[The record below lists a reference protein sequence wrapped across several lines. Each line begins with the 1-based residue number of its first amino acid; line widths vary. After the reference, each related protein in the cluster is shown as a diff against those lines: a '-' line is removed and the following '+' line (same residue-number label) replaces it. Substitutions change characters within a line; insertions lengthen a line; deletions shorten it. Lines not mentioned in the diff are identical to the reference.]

1 MGQSQQTFRKKEIA
15 KKKLQKRKEKE
26 ERKAQREDS
35 NDKGKALEEM
45 FAYVDENGN
54 ISDKPP
60 VKKYEFKEED
70 LIRPEVEDVYSFGKV
85 SFYNEAAQYGFIRD
99 NETRENVYFNFK
111 ILGFELQQDQK
122 VKFNSQSSK
131 QGLQVTEVIVL

>member
-26 ERKAQREDS
+26 EKKAQREDS
-35 NDKGKALEEM
+35 NDKGKSLEEM

-85 SFYNEAAQYGFIRD
+85 SFYNEAGQYGFIRD

-111 ILGFELQQDQK
+111 ILGFVLHQDQK
-122 VKFNSQSSK
+122 VKFKSQSSK

>member
-1 MGQSQQTFRKKEIA
+1 MSQSQQTFRKKEIA

-26 ERKAQREDS
+26 EKRAQRQES
-35 NDKGKALEEM
+35 NDKGKSLEEM

-54 ISDKPP
+54 ISDTPP

-70 LIRPEVEDVYSFGKV
+70 LVRPEEEYAYGKV
-85 SFYNEAAQYGFIRD
+85 SFYNEAGQYGFIRD

-111 ILGFELQQDQK
+111 ILGFVLYQDQK
-122 VKFNSQSSK
+122 VKFKSKSSR

>member
-26 ERKAQREDS
+26 EKKAVRDEQ
-35 NDKGKALEEM
+35 NDKGKPLEDM

-60 VKKYEFKEED
+60 LKKYEFKEED

-85 SFYNEAAQYGFIRD
+85 SFYNEIGQYGFIRD

-111 ILGFELQQDQK
+111 MLGFVLNQDQK
-122 VKFNSQSSK
+122 VKFKSQSSK
-131 QGLQVTEVIVL
+131 QGLQVTEVILL

>member
-85 SFYNEAAQYGFIRD
+85 SFYNEAGQYGFIRD

-111 ILGFELQQDQK
+111 ILGFVLHQDQK
-122 VKFNSQSSK
+122 VKFKSQSSK

>member
-1 MGQSQQTFRKKEIA
+1 MSQSQQTFRKKEIA

-26 ERKAQREDS
+26 EKRAQRQES
-35 NDKGKALEEM
+35 NDKGKSLEEM

-54 ISDKPP
+54 ISDTPP

-70 LIRPEVEDVYSFGKV
+70 LVRPEEEYAYGKV
-85 SFYNEAAQYGFIRD
+85 SFYNEAGQYGFIRD

-111 ILGFELQQDQK
+111 ILGFVLHQDQK
-122 VKFNSQSSK
+122 VKFKSKSSR

>member
-1 MGQSQQTFRKKEIA
+1 MSQSQQTFRKKEIA

-26 ERKAQREDS
+26 EKRAQRQES
-35 NDKGKALEEM
+35 NDKGKSLEEM

-54 ISDKPP
+54 ISDTPP

-70 LIRPEVEDVYSFGKV
+70 LVRLEEEYAYGKV
-85 SFYNEAAQYGFIRD
+85 SFYNEAGQYGFIRD

-111 ILGFELQQDQK
+111 ILGFVLHQDQK
-122 VKFNSQSSK
+122 VKFKSKSSR

>member
-1 MGQSQQTFRKKEIA
+1 MSQSQQTFRKKEIA

-26 ERKAQREDS
+26 EKRAQRQES
-35 NDKGKALEEM
+35 NDKGKSLEEM

-54 ISDKPP
+54 ISDTPP

-70 LIRPEVEDVYSFGKV
+70 LVRPEEEYAYGKV
-85 SFYNEAAQYGFIRD
+85 SFYNEAGQYGFIRD

-111 ILGFELQQDQK
+111 ILGFVLHQDQK
-122 VKFNSQSSK
+122 VKFKSKSSR
-131 QGLQVTEVIVL
+131 QGLQVTEVIIL

>member
-35 NDKGKALEEM
+35 NDKGKSLEEM

-70 LIRPEVEDVYSFGKV
+70 LVRPEVEDVYSFGKV
-85 SFYNEAAQYGFIRD
+85 SFYNEAGQYGFIRD
-99 NETRENVYFNFK
+99 TETRENVYFNFK
-111 ILGFELQQDQK
+111 ILGFVLHQDQK
-122 VKFNSQSSK
+122 VKFKSQSSR

>member
-15 KKKLQKRKEKE
+15 KKKLQKRQEKE
-26 ERKAQREDS
+26 EKKLHRNEQ

-45 FAYVDENGN
+45 FAYVDEFGN

-70 LIRPEVEDVYSFGKV
+70 LIRPEVEDEYSFGKV
-85 SFYNEAAQYGFIRD
+85 SFYNEIGEYGFIRD
-99 NETRENVYFNFK
+99 NETRESVYFNYK
-111 ILGFELQQDQK
+111 ILGFVLQQDQK
-122 VKFNSQSSK
+122 VKFKKISSR

>member
-26 ERKAQREDS
+26 EKKAQREDS

-70 LIRPEVEDVYSFGKV
+70 LIRPEVEDIYSFGKV
-85 SFYNEAAQYGFIRD
+85 SFYNEAGQYGFIRD

-111 ILGFELQQDQK
+111 ILGFVLQQDQK
-122 VKFNSQSSK
+122 VKFKSQSSK

>member
-1 MGQSQQTFRKKEIA
+1 MSQSQQTFRKKEIA

-26 ERKAQREDS
+26 EKRAQRQES
-35 NDKGKALEEM
+35 NDKGKSLEEM

-54 ISDKPP
+54 ISDTPP

-70 LIRPEVEDVYSFGKV
+70 LVRPEKEYAYGKV
-85 SFYNEAAQYGFIRD
+85 SFYNEAGQYGFIRD

-111 ILGFELQQDQK
+111 ILGFVLHQDQK
-122 VKFNSQSSK
+122 VKFKSKSSR

>member
-15 KKKLQKRKEKE
+15 KQKLQKRKAKE
-26 ERKAQREDS
+26 EKRES
-35 NDKGKALEEM
+35 RGENNDKGKSFEEM

-54 ISDKPP
+54 ISDTPP

-70 LIRPEVEDVYSFGKV
+70 LLTPTFEDVYSFGKV
-85 SFYNEAAQYGFIRD
+85 SFYNEAGQYGFIRD

-111 ILGFELQQDQK
+111 ILGFVLQQDQK
-122 VKFNSQSSK
+122 VKFKSRSSK

>member
-26 ERKAQREDS
+26 ERKAHREDS
-35 NDKGKALEEM
+35 NDKGKSLEEM

-85 SFYNEAAQYGFIRD
+85 SFYNEAGQYGFIRD

-111 ILGFELQQDQK
+111 MLGFVLHQDQK
-122 VKFNSQSSK
+122 VKFKSQSSK

>member
-1 MGQSQQTFRKKEIA
+1 MSQSQQTFRKKEIA

-26 ERKAQREDS
+26 EKRAQRQES
-35 NDKGKALEEM
+35 NDKGKSLEEM

-54 ISDKPP
+54 ISDTPP

-70 LIRPEVEDVYSFGKV
+70 LVRPEEEYAYGKV
-85 SFYNEAAQYGFIRD
+85 SFYNEAGQYGFIRD

-111 ILGFELQQDQK
+111 ILGFVLHQDQK
-122 VKFNSQSSK
+122 VKFKSISSR

>member
-26 ERKAQREDS
+26 EKKAQREDS

-60 VKKYEFKEED
+60 LKKYEFKEED

-85 SFYNEAAQYGFIRD
+85 SFYNEAGQYGFIRD

-111 ILGFELQQDQK
+111 ILGFVLLQDQK
-122 VKFNSQSSK
+122 VKFKSQSSK

>member
-26 ERKAQREDS
+26 EKKAQREDS

-60 VKKYEFKEED
+60 LKKYEFKEED

-85 SFYNEAAQYGFIRD
+85 SFYNEAGQYGFIRD

-111 ILGFELQQDQK
+111 ILGFVLQQDQK
-122 VKFNSQSSK
+122 VKFKSQSSK

>member
-1 MGQSQQTFRKKEIA
+1 MSQSQQTFRKKEIA

-26 ERKAQREDS
+26 EKRAQRQES
-35 NDKGKALEEM
+35 NDKGKSLEEM

-54 ISDKPP
+54 ISDTPP

-70 LIRPEVEDVYSFGKV
+70 LVRPEEEYTYGKV
-85 SFYNEAAQYGFIRD
+85 SFYNEAGQYGFIRD

-111 ILGFELQQDQK
+111 ILGFVLHQDQK
-122 VKFNSQSSK
+122 VKFKSKSSR

>member
-26 ERKAQREDS
+26 EKKAQREDS

-54 ISDKPP
+54 ISNKPP
-60 VKKYEFKEED
+60 LKKYEFKEED

-85 SFYNEAAQYGFIRD
+85 SFYNEAGQYGFIRD

-111 ILGFELQQDQK
+111 ILGFVLQQDQK
-122 VKFNSQSSK
+122 VKFKSQSSK

>member
-1 MGQSQQTFRKKEIA
+1 MSQSQQTFRKKEIA

-26 ERKAQREDS
+26 EKRAQRQES
-35 NDKGKALEEM
+35 NDKGKSLEEM

-54 ISDKPP
+54 ISDTPP

-70 LIRPEVEDVYSFGKV
+70 LERPEEEYAYGKV
-85 SFYNEAAQYGFIRD
+85 SFYNEAGQYGFIRD

-111 ILGFELQQDQK
+111 ILGFVLHQDQK
-122 VKFNSQSSK
+122 VKFKSKSSR

>member
-1 MGQSQQTFRKKEIA
+1 
-15 KKKLQKRKEKE
+15 
-26 ERKAQREDS
+26 
-35 NDKGKALEEM
+35 M

-54 ISDKPP
+54 ISSTPP

-70 LIRPEVEDVYSFGKV
+70 LLTPTFEDVYSFGKV
-85 SFYNEAAQYGFIRD
+85 SFYNEAGQYGFIRD

-111 ILGFELQQDQK
+111 ILGFVLQQDQK
-122 VKFNSQSSK
+122 VKFKSRSSK

>member
-26 ERKAQREDS
+26 EKKAQREDS

-60 VKKYEFKEED
+60 LKKYEFKEED

-85 SFYNEAAQYGFIRD
+85 SFYNEAGQYGFIRD

-111 ILGFELQQDQK
+111 MLGFVLQQDQK
-122 VKFNSQSSK
+122 VKFKSQSSK

>member
-26 ERKAQREDS
+26 EKRANRDDN
-35 NDKGKALEEM
+35 NDKGKSFEEM

-85 SFYNEAAQYGFIRD
+85 SFYNEAGQYGFIRD

-111 ILGFELQQDQK
+111 ILGFVLEQNQQ
-122 VKFNSQSSK
+122 VKFKAISSK
-131 QGLQVTEVIVL
+131 QGLQVKEVIVL

>member
-1 MGQSQQTFRKKEIA
+1 MSQSQQTFRKKRNRQEKNCKNV
-15 KKKLQKRKEKE
+15 KKKKKKR
-26 ERKAQREDS
+26 AQRQES
-35 NDKGKALEEM
+35 NDKGKSLEEM

-54 ISDKPP
+54 ISDTPP

-70 LIRPEVEDVYSFGKV
+70 LVRPEEEYAYGKV
-85 SFYNEAAQYGFIRD
+85 SFYNEAGQYGFIRD

-111 ILGFELQQDQK
+111 ILGFVLHQDQK
-122 VKFNSQSSK
+122 VKFKSKSSR

>member
-26 ERKAQREDS
+26 ERKAHREDF

-60 VKKYEFKEED
+60 IKKYEFKEED

-85 SFYNEAAQYGFIRD
+85 SFYNEAGQYGFIRD
-99 NETRENVYFNFK
+99 TETRENVYFNFK
-111 ILGFELQQDQK
+111 ILGFVLHQDQK
-122 VKFNSQSSK
+122 VKFKSQSSR

>member
-1 MGQSQQTFRKKEIA
+1 MSQSQQTFRKKEIA

-26 ERKAQREDS
+26 EKRAQRQES
-35 NDKGKALEEM
+35 NDKGKSLEEM

-54 ISDKPP
+54 ISDTPP

-70 LIRPEVEDVYSFGKV
+70 LVRPEEEYAYGKV
-85 SFYNEAAQYGFIRD
+85 SFYNEVGQYGFIRD

-111 ILGFELQQDQK
+111 ILGFVLHQDQK
-122 VKFNSQSSK
+122 VKFKSKSSR
-131 QGLQVTEVIVL
+131 QGLQVTEVIIL

>member
-54 ISDKPP
+54 ISDTPP
-60 VKKYEFKEED
+60 IKKYEFKEED

-85 SFYNEAAQYGFIRD
+85 SFYNEAGQYGFIRD
-99 NETRENVYFNFK
+99 TETRENVYFNFK
-111 ILGFELQQDQK
+111 ILGFVLQQDQK
-122 VKFNSQSSK
+122 VKFKSQSSK

>member
-1 MGQSQQTFRKKEIA
+1 MSQSQQTFRKKEIA

-26 ERKAQREDS
+26 EKRAQRQES
-35 NDKGKALEEM
+35 NDKGKSLEEM

-54 ISDKPP
+54 ISDTPP

-70 LIRPEVEDVYSFGKV
+70 LVRPEEEYAYGKV
-85 SFYNEAAQYGFIRD
+85 SFYNEAGQYGFIRD

-111 ILGFELQQDQK
+111 ILGYVLHQDQK
-122 VKFNSQSSK
+122 VKFKSKSSR

>member
-26 ERKAQREDS
+26 EKKAQREDS

-60 VKKYEFKEED
+60 LKKYEFKEED

-85 SFYNEAAQYGFIRD
+85 SFYNEAGQYGFIRD

-111 ILGFELQQDQK
+111 ILGFVLHQDQK
-122 VKFNSQSSK
+122 VKFKSQSSK